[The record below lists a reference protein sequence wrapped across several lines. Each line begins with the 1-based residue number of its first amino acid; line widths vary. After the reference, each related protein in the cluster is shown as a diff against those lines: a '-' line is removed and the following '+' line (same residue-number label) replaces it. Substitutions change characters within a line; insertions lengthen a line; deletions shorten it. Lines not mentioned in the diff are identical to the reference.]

1 MKKIVKSLCIVLLLA
16 FVFTAS
22 NHVNEVKAATKSEVT
37 YKLKK
42 GTLTISG
49 KGDMPKKMTFER
61 NGKIKKVVIEDGIT
75 SISKHSFSFCKN
87 LKTVVIGKD
96 VRKIGNGAF
105 SYTKIT
111 SVKIPNKVKVIGAG
125 AFENCKELKKV
136 KIGTKVNTID
146 VRAFAECRK
155 ITKVKIP
162 NSVKIIGRGAFFRC
176 KKLKSVKLGKKV
188 KFIGSTAF
196 QTTAIKKIKIP
207 NSVKVM
213 GLAAFNS
220 NKIKINVIMPGNVT
234 SQINYNVAIYD
245 AGKITFTTNLN
256 IELMQHLEA
265 KNFEVSKNDPN
276 YTTIDGNIYTKNGRT
291 LVRVPALKKNVRIA
305 DGCENICT
313 SAFRYTTIDR
323 KNWEAQLNKN
333 IDKLFIPKTVKTI
346 DENSYITY
354 GNEIKIDEK
363 ERNIVEKRAVAINN
377 IEIENKNFD
386 VEILSK
392 LLDQVTCNK
401 GEVLKQLVT
410 K

>member
-111 SVKIPNKVKVIGAG
+111 SVKIPNKDKVIGAG

-265 KNFEVSKNDPN
+265 ENFEV
-276 YTTIDGNIYTKNGRT
+276 
-291 LVRVPALKKNVRIA
+291 
-305 DGCENICT
+305 
-313 SAFRYTTIDR
+313 
-323 KNWEAQLNKN
+323 
-333 IDKLFIPKTVKTI
+333 
-346 DENSYITY
+346 
-354 GNEIKIDEK
+354 
-363 ERNIVEKRAVAINN
+363 
-377 IEIENKNFD
+377 
-386 VEILSK
+386 
-392 LLDQVTCNK
+392 
-401 GEVLKQLVT
+401 
-410 K
+410 

>member
-96 VRKIGNGAF
+96 VRKIRNGAF

-265 KNFEVSKNDPN
+265 ENFEVSKN
-276 YTTIDGNIYTKNGRT
+276 
-291 LVRVPALKKNVRIA
+291 VSIA
-305 DGCENICT
+305 DGCENICS

>member
-1 MKKIVKSLCIVLLLA
+1 MQ
-16 FVFTAS
+16 
-22 NHVNEVKAATKSEVT
+22 
-37 YKLKK
+37 
-42 GTLTISG
+42 
-49 KGDMPKKMTFER
+49 
-61 NGKIKKVVIEDGIT
+61 
-75 SISKHSFSFCKN
+75 N

-265 KNFEVSKNDPN
+265 ENFEVSKNDPN